1 MPGHQPCEEED
12 ADRERHAGE
21 EGSEYSPTLK
31 LEDPAELS
39 VDEEPEGSP
48 GAALQQVNRY
58 IAILAKLPPAAN
70 LAPLE
75 QKAQEVSG
83 WRTKGMSMPGS

>member
-1 MPGHQPCEEED
+1 M
-12 ADRERHAGE
+12 RTERGTQAKRVR
-21 EGSEYSPTLK
+21 STRLPLSWRILPRSK
-31 LEDPAELS
+31 MS

-48 GAALQQVNRY
+48 GAALQQVNWY

-75 QKAQEVSG
+75 QMAQEVSG